1 MSAPRTGETAT
12 TGTGTRAPGVA
23 SVLEIEDPAIASR
36 TPAQPGPP
44 RRRPVLRALTH
55 GQGLVGVALLAVVLL
70 AGLLAPW
77 LAPFDPTAQ
86 IPGAN
91 LSGPGA
97 EHWFGTDQVNRD
109 VYSRVLHGIRI
120 NLEII
125 VIAVPIG
132 AVVGSLAGLLSS
144 LHPVADVIAQRVF
157 DVVLAFPALILAIA
171 LAAIVGPGASTV
183 ILVIVAAEIPMFGR
197 MVRGQVLAIRELPY
211 VESAQVI
218 GAGPWWV
225 LRTHVLPNA
234 LEPLGVQVALSM
246 SVAVFVESAMSF
258 VGIGVRPPE
267 PSLGSIIADAV
278 PNLDA
283 NPAFAIGP
291 LAVVAALVL
300 GFLLVAQ
307 ALGRARRS

>member
-1 MSAPRTGETAT
+1 MSVTP
-12 TGTGTRAPGVA
+12 
-23 SVLEIEDPAIASR
+23 IEDPAVADRSLPE
-36 TPAQPGPP
+36 PAPARGHPAWD
-44 RRRPVLRALTH
+44 ALTH
-55 GQGLVGVALLAVVLL
+55 GQGLLGLLLVVAVAA
-70 AGLLAPW
+70 AGLLAHW
-77 LAPFDPTAQ
+77 IAPFGPNEQ
-86 IPGAN
+86 IAGAN
-91 LSGPGA
+91 LLGPGA

-132 AVVGSLAGLLSS
+132 ALVGALLGLASS
-144 LHPVADVIAQRVF
+144 LHPVTDVIAQRAF

-171 LAAIVGPGASTV
+171 LAAIVGPGAVTV
-183 ILVIVAAEIPMFGR
+183 IVVIVVVEIPIFGR
-197 MVRGQVLAIRELPY
+197 MTRTQVLRIRELPY
-211 VESAQVI
+211 VESAEVI
-218 GAGPWWV
+218 GAGRWWV

-234 LEPLGVQVALSM
+234 LEPLAVQLALSM

-267 PSLGSIIADAV
+267 PSLGSIIADSV

-291 LAVVAALVL
+291 LVVVAALVL
-300 GFLLVAQ
+300 GFLLIAQ
-307 ALGRARRS
+307 ALGSARRA